1 MTPPS
6 PHHRSSLCFLLAS
19 TLSPRLDTW
28 LSHIPSATKLC
39 CFYWWNIFF
48 FLISLFLP
56 SFWTHFLLTCGGCD
70 SFQQSHL
77 DCKLKVS
84 YNEPSCIWRMN
95 LPQAQLWLHRFCQ
108 KLSVTTQCLGSKSGI
123 PGLRSRSSVDKF
135 QLRFYAYFPL
145 ILVMHPQ
152 ELRGLVRILLLFA
165 CAVVSLAT
173 PFPVIF
179 ICLGSF
185 CSSSLGKYCPL

>member
-1 MTPPS
+1 MVYQVHTWEWERGVSLLVNEILWTVLFICDSAQSS
-6 PHHRSSLCFLLAS
+6 PSSLCFLLAS

-77 DCKLKVS
+77 DCKLNVS
-84 YNEPSCIWRMN
+84 YNEPSRIFLAGWIFLKHSSDCTVSVKNCLWQ
-95 LPQAQLWLHRFCQ
+95 LSASGVSPGSQAFGR
-108 KLSVTTQCLGSKSGI
+108 G
-123 PGLRSRSSVDKF
+123 
-135 QLRFYAYFPL
+135 PL
-145 ILVMHPQ
+145 
-152 ELRGLVRILLLFA
+152 
-165 CAVVSLAT
+165 
-173 PFPVIF
+173 
-179 ICLGSF
+179 
-185 CSSSLGKYCPL
+185 